1 MRKLVCALLF
11 VCLMLPVMVQAETT
25 PEKFTVSFFG
35 SFDTVI
41 SIIGYAQSKAVFDE
55 ETAKAQESFR
65 YYHQLFDIYNQ
76 YGDLHNLCYVNLQAA
91 KAPVQ
96 VPSEL
101 FSLLQYA
108 KEMYKPSQ
116 KTVNIA
122 LGPVLALWHQARE
135 DSELDPEKAYLPELS
150 ALEEANLHTNLD
162 DLILDAGAG
171 TVYFMDPLMKLDVG
185 AVAKGYAAELV
196 ARQLLQGP
204 MPSFAINAGGNIRLG
219 SPPLDGRAN
228 WGVAV
233 QDPDGFALADPN
245 SDVMDTLFLHNM
257 SVVTSGDYQRYY
269 VYQGKRYHHIISP
282 ETLMPPQHFRSV
294 TIITEDSGYADLLST
309 TLFLMPYEEGIEF
322 VKSLSGVEAIW
333 ILNDRS
339 IRMTEGIKVSA
350 KSQGATNAAQP

>member
-1 MRKLVCALLF
+1 MKKLVCALLAL
-11 VCLMLPVMVQAETT
+11 CLMLPVMAQAETVY
-25 PEKFTVSFFG
+25 EKYTVSFFG

-41 SIIGYAQSKAVFDE
+41 SIIGYAQSKAMFE
-55 ETAKAQESFR
+55 EVTAKAQESFR
-65 YYHQLFDIYNQ
+65 YYHQLYDIYNQ
-76 YGDLHNLCYVNLQAA
+76 YGDLHNLHYVNLEAST
-91 KAPVQ
+91 APVH

-108 KEMYKPSQ
+108 KEMYGPSQ
-116 KTVNIA
+116 ETVNIA
-122 LGPVLALWHQARE
+122 LGPVLAIWHQARE
-135 DSELDPEKAYLPELS
+135 DSELDPEKAYLPEL
-150 ALEEANLHTNLD
+150 AVLEAANLHTDLD
-162 DLILDAGAG
+162 DLILDADAS
-171 TVYFMDPLMKLDVG
+171 TVFFRDPLMKLDVG

-204 MPSFAINAGGNIRLG
+204 MPSFAINAGGNVRLG
-219 SPPLDGRAN
+219 NPPLDGRAN

-269 VYQGKRYHHIISP
+269 IYQGERYHHIISP
-282 ETLMPPQHFRSV
+282 DTLMPPQYFRSV

-309 TLFLMPYEEGIEF
+309 TLFLMPYEEGVKF
-322 VKSLSGVEAIW
+322 VKSLPGVEVIW

-339 IRMTEGIKVSA
+339 MRMTEGIKVLA
-350 KSQGATNAAQP
+350 KSQGASNPAQP

>member
-1 MRKLVCALLF
+1 MKKLVCILLVLF
-11 VCLMLPVMVQAETT
+11 LMLPVIAQTETAY
-25 PEKFTVSFFG
+25 EKYTVSFFG

-41 SIIGYAQSKAVFDE
+41 SIIGYAQSKATFEE

-65 YYHQLFDIYNQ
+65 YYHQLYDIYNQ
-76 YGDLHNLCYVNLQAA
+76 HGELHNLHYVNQEAS

-96 VPSEL
+96 VPTEL
-101 FSLLQYA
+101 FDLLQYA
-108 KEMYKPSQ
+108 KEMYGPSQ
-116 KTVNIA
+116 ETVNIA
-122 LGPVLALWHQARE
+122 LGPVLAIWHQARE
-135 DSELDPEKAYLPELS
+135 DSELDPEKAYLPEL
-150 ALEEANLHTNLD
+150 AVLEAANLHTDLD
-162 DLILDAGAG
+162 DLTLDADAS
-171 TVYFMDPLMKLDVG
+171 TVFFRDPLMKLDVG

-219 SPPLDGRAN
+219 NPPLDGRAN

-269 VYQGKRYHHIISP
+269 VYQGERYHHIISP
-282 ETLMPPQHFRSV
+282 DTLMPPQYFRSV

-309 TLFLMPYEEGIEF
+309 TLFLMPYEEGVEF
-322 VKSLSGVEAIW
+322 VKSLPGVEAVW
-333 ILNDRS
+333 ILNDRCM
-339 IRMTEGIKVSA
+339 RMTNGIKEIA
-350 KSQGATNAAQP
+350 KSQGATNPAQP

>member
-1 MRKLVCALLF
+1 MKRLVCALLVF
-11 VCLMLPVMVQAETT
+11 CLLLPMIAQAETT
-25 PEKFTVSFFG
+25 YEKYTVSFFG

-41 SIIGYAQSKAVFDE
+41 SIIGYAQSMSTFE
-55 ETAKAQESFR
+55 EVTAKAQERFH

-76 YGDLHNLCYVNLQAA
+76 YGELHNLWYVNQEAA

-108 KEMYKPSQ
+108 KEMYGPSLEM
-116 KTVNIA
+116 VNIA
-122 LGPVLALWHQARE
+122 LGTVLAIWHQARE
-135 DSELDPEKAYLPELS
+135 DSELDPERAYLPEL
-150 ALEEANLHTNLD
+150 AELEAANLHTDLD
-162 DLILDAGAG
+162 DLILDADAS
-171 TVYFMDPLMKLDVG
+171 TVFFQDPFMQLDVG
-185 AVAKGYAAELV
+185 AVAKGYATELV

-204 MPSFAINAGGNIRLG
+204 MPSFAINAGGNVRLG
-219 SPPLDGRAN
+219 NPPLDGRAN

-245 SDVMDTLFLHNM
+245 SDVMDTLFLHNT

-269 VYQGKRYHHIISP
+269 IYQGERYHHIISP
-282 ETLMPPQHFRSV
+282 DTLMPPQYFRSV

-309 TLFLMPYEEGIEF
+309 TLFLMPYEEGAEF
-322 VKSLSGVEAIW
+322 VGNLPGVDAIW

-339 IRMTEGIKVSA
+339 MRMTDGIKDKA
-350 KSQGATNAAQP
+350 KSQGVTNPAQP